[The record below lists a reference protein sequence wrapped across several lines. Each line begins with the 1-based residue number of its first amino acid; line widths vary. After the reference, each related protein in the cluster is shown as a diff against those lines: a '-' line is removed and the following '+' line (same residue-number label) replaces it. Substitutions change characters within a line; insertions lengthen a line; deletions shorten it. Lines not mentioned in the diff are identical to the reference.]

1 MTGPAYI
8 VTILGILLYFLPT
21 GIAVI
26 RSTQRGVSIF
36 LVNLLFGWTILG
48 WIVALI
54 WAVKEKPRRRVGD
67 LSADSLLDY
76 YRPPF

>member
-8 VTILGILLYFLPT
+8 ATILGILLYFLPT
-21 GIAVI
+21 GIAII

-54 WAVKEKPRRRVGD
+54 WAVKEKPRIWVGD